1 MKLNKYITLIS
12 TLVFCAMGTLCHAEQ
27 INFNGTI
34 SEFTCAQ
41 QSTEQAC
48 LDLKKAIK
56 QLKSQQSDI
65 TYTTLNKQTSKIA
78 AISIESTES
87 QHHKVMVINYH

>member
-1 MKLNKYITLIS
+1 MKLNKYITLIG
-12 TLVFCAMGTLCHAEQ
+12 TLVFCTMGTLCHADQ

-34 SEFTCAQ
+34 SEFTCTQ

-56 QLKSQQSDI
+56 QLQAQRNDI
-65 TYTTLNKQTSKIA
+65 AYNTLNKQTAKIA
-78 AISIESTES
+78 AIAIENTES

>member
-1 MKLNKYITLIS
+1 MKLNKYIPLIGS
-12 TLVFCAMGTLCHAEQ
+12 IVFCGVGPLCHAEQ

-48 LDLKKAIK
+48 LDLNKAIIK
-56 QLKSQQSDI
+56 LKIQQDSSANSA
-65 TYTTLNKQTSKIA
+65 LNKQTSKTA
-78 AISIESTES
+78 DISIENTEN
-87 QHHKVMVINYH
+87 QNRKVMVINYH